1 VISPR
6 KLAVTLTALGCA
18 GLLGCGSGATS
29 SVAPALPPA
38 SVSAPPS
45 GATLTPPP
53 KPPPPT
59 GAQSQPNG
67 AAQPP
72 AGQPTAGQPPAG
84 QPTAGQTSPGGAKLP
99 SIGSD
104 PAKALADAG
113 PKGQAYLKALRD
125 AGVPIQPGVE
135 GVYILFAQ
143 VTCEAKANGTPRQ
156 DS

>member
-1 VISPR
+1 M
-6 KLAVTLTALGCA
+6 
-18 GLLGCGSGATS
+18 
-29 SVAPALPPA
+29 
-38 SVSAPPS
+38 PS
-45 GATLTPPP
+45 GSATGAPSTPT
-53 KPPPPT
+53 PT

-72 AGQPTAGQPPAG
+72 AGQPTAGQPTAGQPPAG

-143 VTCEAKANGTPRQ
+143 VTCEAKTNGTPRQ
-156 DS
+156 DILTQFDQIGPVLAPGSKMTPGQVSEAFVSAAEKNFC